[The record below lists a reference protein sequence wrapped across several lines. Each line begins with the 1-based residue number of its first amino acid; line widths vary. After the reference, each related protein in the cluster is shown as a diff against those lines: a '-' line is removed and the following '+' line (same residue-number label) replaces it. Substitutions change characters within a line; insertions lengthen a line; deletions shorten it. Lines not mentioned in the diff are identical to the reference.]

1 MVAVGATRSAAS
13 AQLSPAASTD
23 RLDLREA
30 GGSLADVRDGSGAA
44 KASRVAAAGS
54 TILLSRKHCTIT
66 VLIARRGRL
75 VLAVFRHDARDDA
88 RAYTCGSAR
97 VGGFEGVKTHGR
109 DGLRTRDRK
118 NTVGFSFC
126 LGYEP
131 F

>member
-30 GGSLADVRDGSGAA
+30 GGSLAVVRDGSGAA
-44 KASRVAAAGS
+44 KASRVAATGS
-54 TILLSRKHCTIT
+54 TILLSRNHCTIT
-66 VLIARRGRL
+66 VLIARRGWL

-97 VGGFEGVKTHGR
+97 VCGFGGRKR
-109 DGLRTRDRK
+109 RTESEYPQVFGSVRPWLPVLSR
-118 NTVGFSFC
+118 N
-126 LGYEP
+126 
-131 F
+131 

>member
-1 MVAVGATRSAAS
+1 MEAVEATRSSAS
-13 AQLSPAASTD
+13 AQLSLAASTD

-30 GGSLADVRDGSGAA
+30 GGSLAVVRDGSGAA
-44 KASRVAAAGS
+44 KASRVAATGS
-54 TILLSRKHCTIT
+54 TILLSRNHCTIT

-109 DGLRTRDRK
+109 DPRTRDRK
-118 NTVGFSFC
+118 NTVGFRFC

>member
-44 KASRVAAAGS
+44 KASRVAATGS
-54 TILLSRKHCTIT
+54 TILLSRNHCTIT
-66 VLIARRGRL
+66 VLIARRGWL
-75 VLAVFRHDARDDA
+75 VYRHDARDDA

-97 VGGFEGVKTHGR
+97 VCGSSGGEKDGR
-109 DGLRTRDRK
+109 SWPLFLSVRPWLPVLTR
-118 NTVGFSFC
+118 N
-126 LGYEP
+126 
-131 F
+131 

>member
-1 MVAVGATRSAAS
+1 MEAVGATRSSAS
-13 AQLSPAASTD
+13 AQLSLAASTD

-30 GGSLADVRDGSGAA
+30 GGSLAVVRDGSGAA
-44 KASRVAAAGS
+44 KASRVAATGS
-54 TILLSRKHCTIT
+54 TILLSRNHCTIT

-109 DGLRTRDRK
+109 DPRTRDRK

>member
-1 MVAVGATRSAAS
+1 MVAVGATRSTAS

-30 GGSLADVRDGSGAA
+30 GGSLAVVRDGSGAA
-44 KASRVAAAGS
+44 KASRVAATGS
-54 TILLSRKHCTIT
+54 TILLSRNHCTIT

-97 VGGFEGVKTHGR
+97 VCGSSGGEKDGR
-109 DGLRTRDRK
+109 RSRRVFLSVRPWLPVLTR
-118 NTVGFSFC
+118 N
-126 LGYEP
+126 
-131 F
+131 